1 MARLDSSLQ
10 LPHLGVVP
18 DGAAQGR
25 RAGWRHPPASAGTER
40 RSCPGPL
47 QPGLPRDPPHCQQVG
62 APPGHAEAQAGRGSR
77 LRSHG
82 AGKPALPGASLPHP
96 PPAWRHRACKP
107 GPVSLPGFI
116 TRHQWV
122 HPCRSRLFY
131 ELNLPNKALFPKKTK
146 QPPPFLLS
154 QVASHWDTPPPP
166 AMQHSSI
173 HWFRKGLRLHDN
185 PALLA
190 AATDCCRLHPLF
202 ILDPSSNRAGAN
214 AQRFLLDALRDLD
227 GSLREMGSR
236 LFVVR
241 GCPEEVFPRLFRA
254 WGTTRLTFEVDTE
267 PPTRQRDAAVAELA
281 ARHGVEVIQKVSHTL
296 YDTERVLAL
305 NDGKAPLTYK
315 HLQSLLAS
323 LGPPEKPA
331 PALTQE
337 HLQGCRNPCQ
347 VSHDTDY
354 GVPTLE
360 ELGQDPAEVG
370 PHLYPGGETAALAR
384 LDTHME
390 RTTWVRTF
398 KKPETEPTSLS
409 PSTTVLSPYLKFGC
423 LSVRTFW
430 WRLDQVYQ
438 GREHSQPPV
447 SLHGQLLWREFFY
460 TAGASIPNFDRMVGN
475 PVCLQVDWDDNPQ
488 HLRAWREGQTG
499 YPFIDAIMTQLRSE
513 GWIHHLARHAVACFL
528 TRGDLWVSWE
538 EGLKVFEELLLDA
551 DWSLNAGN
559 WLWLSGSAFFHR
571 YFRIYSP
578 IAFGKKTDR
587 DGAYIRKYLP
597 VLKDF
602 PAKYI
607 YEPWKAPRAVQEQAG
622 CLVGTHYP
630 QPIVEHRAVS
640 EKNLGHMKA
649 ACAQKGN
656 KSPEN
661 HQAPSTALL
670 PPWLP
675 SSPPGTKREP
685 PASPSVAQSQRK
697 KSKTEQH

>member
-1 MARLDSSLQ
+1 
-10 LPHLGVVP
+10 
-18 DGAAQGR
+18 
-25 RAGWRHPPASAGTER
+25 
-40 RSCPGPL
+40 
-47 QPGLPRDPPHCQQVG
+47 
-62 APPGHAEAQAGRGSR
+62 
-77 LRSHG
+77 
-82 AGKPALPGASLPHP
+82 
-96 PPAWRHRACKP
+96 
-107 GPVSLPGFI
+107 
-116 TRHQWV
+116 
-122 HPCRSRLFY
+122 
-131 ELNLPNKALFPKKTK
+131 
-146 QPPPFLLS
+146 
-154 QVASHWDTPPPP
+154 
-166 AMQHSSI
+166 MQHSSI

-190 AATDCCRLHPLF
+190 AATNCHRLHPLF
-202 ILDPSSNRAGAN
+202 ILDPSSSQAGAN

-241 GCPEEVFPRLFRA
+241 GCPEEVFPRLFHA

-267 PPTRQRDAAVAELA
+267 PPAQRRDAAVAELA
-281 ARHGVEVIQKVSHTL
+281 ARHGVEVIREVSHTL

-315 HLQSLLAS
+315 RLQSLLAS

-331 PALTQE
+331 PALTRE
-337 HLQGCRNPCQ
+337 HLRGCRTPCQ
-347 VSHDTDY
+347 VSHDANY

-360 ELGQDPAEVG
+360 ELGQDPTEVG

-384 LDTHME
+384 LDAVME
-390 RTTWVRTF
+390 RTAWVCGF
-398 KKPETEPTSLS
+398 KKPETEPNSLS

-430 WRLDQVYQ
+430 WRLDEVYQ
-438 GREHSQPPV
+438 GREHSRPPV

-460 TAGASIPNFDRMVGN
+460 TAGAGIPNFDRMVGN
-475 PVCLQVDWDDNPQ
+475 PVCLQVDWDNNPQ
-488 HLRAWREGQTG
+488 HLCAWREGRTG
-499 YPFIDAIMTQLRSE
+499 YPFIDAIMTQLRTE

-571 YFRIYSP
+571 YFHVYSP

-602 PAKYI
+602 PAEYI
-607 YEPWKAPRAVQEQAG
+607 YEPWKAPRAVQERAG

-630 QPIVEHRAVS
+630 RPIVEHGAASKR
-640 EKNLGHMKA
+640 NMGRMKA
-649 ACAQKGN
+649 ARTQKG
-656 KSPEN
+656 
-661 HQAPSTALL
+661 
-670 PPWLP
+670 
-675 SSPPGTKREP
+675 TKQEP
-685 PASPSVAQSQRK
+685 PAGPSVAESPRK
-697 KSKTEQH
+697 KPKIEQR

>member
-1 MARLDSSLQ
+1 
-10 LPHLGVVP
+10 
-18 DGAAQGR
+18 
-25 RAGWRHPPASAGTER
+25 
-40 RSCPGPL
+40 
-47 QPGLPRDPPHCQQVG
+47 
-62 APPGHAEAQAGRGSR
+62 
-77 LRSHG
+77 
-82 AGKPALPGASLPHP
+82 
-96 PPAWRHRACKP
+96 
-107 GPVSLPGFI
+107 
-116 TRHQWV
+116 
-122 HPCRSRLFY
+122 
-131 ELNLPNKALFPKKTK
+131 
-146 QPPPFLLS
+146 
-154 QVASHWDTPPPP
+154 
-166 AMQHSSI
+166 AMHSSI

-190 AATDCCRLHPLF
+190 AATDCRCLHPLF
-202 ILDPSSNRAGAN
+202 ILDPSSSRAGTN
-214 AQRFLLDALRDLD
+214 AWRFLLDALRDLD

-241 GCPEEVFPRLFRA
+241 GSPEEVFPRLFHA

-267 PPTRQRDAAVAELA
+267 PPARRHDAVVAELA
-281 ARHGVEVIQKVSHTL
+281 AQHGVEVIWKVSHTL

-315 HLQSLLAS
+315 RLQSLLAS

-337 HLQGCRNPCQ
+337 HLKGECR
-347 VSHDTDY
+347 SWAR
-354 GVPTLE
+354 TLPRRV
-360 ELGQDPAEVG
+360 LTSTPVG
-370 PHLYPGGETAALAR
+370 RRQHLPGSMSSWRGR
-384 LDTHME
+384 SVLDTHHPNF
-390 RTTWVRTF
+390 RAASSPSHPKTVSSPQAWVCSF
-398 KKPETEPTSLS
+398 KKPETAPTSLS

-430 WRLDQVYQ
+430 WRLDQVYK
-438 GREHSQPPV
+438 GRVHSQPPV

-460 TAGASIPNFDRMVGN
+460 TAGASIPNFDRMAGN

-578 IAFGKKTDR
+578 IAFGKKTDQ

-602 PAKYI
+602 PTEYI
-607 YEPWKAPRAVQEQAG
+607 YEPWKAPRAVQERAG
-622 CLVGTHYP
+622 CVVGTHYP
-630 QPIVEHRAVS
+630 RPIVEHSAASKR
-640 EKNLGHMKA
+640 NLGRMK
-649 ACAQKGN
+649 
-656 KSPEN
+656 
-661 HQAPSTALL
+661 
-670 PPWLP
+670 
-675 SSPPGTKREP
+675 
-685 PASPSVAQSQRK
+685 
-697 KSKTEQH
+697 

>member
-1 MARLDSSLQ
+1 
-10 LPHLGVVP
+10 
-18 DGAAQGR
+18 
-25 RAGWRHPPASAGTER
+25 
-40 RSCPGPL
+40 
-47 QPGLPRDPPHCQQVG
+47 
-62 APPGHAEAQAGRGSR
+62 
-77 LRSHG
+77 
-82 AGKPALPGASLPHP
+82 
-96 PPAWRHRACKP
+96 
-107 GPVSLPGFI
+107 
-116 TRHQWV
+116 
-122 HPCRSRLFY
+122 
-131 ELNLPNKALFPKKTK
+131 
-146 QPPPFLLS
+146 
-154 QVASHWDTPPPP
+154 
-166 AMQHSSI
+166 MQHSSI

-190 AATDCCRLHPLF
+190 AATNCHRLHPLF
-202 ILDPSSNRAGAN
+202 ILDPSSSRASTN
-214 AQRFLLDALRDLD
+214 AWRFLLDALRDLD
-227 GSLREMGSR
+227 GSLQEMGSR

-241 GCPEEVFPRLFRA
+241 GCPEEVFPRLFHA
-254 WGTTRLTFEVDTE
+254 WETTRLTFEVDTE
-267 PPTRQRDAAVAELA
+267 PSAHRRDATVAELA
-281 ARHGVEVIQKVSHTL
+281 ARHGVEVIQEVSHTL
-296 YDTERVLAL
+296 YDTKRVLAL

-337 HLQGCRNPCQ
+337 HLQSCHTPCQ
-347 VSHDTDY
+347 ASHDTDY

-384 LDTHME
+384 LNALMK
-390 RTTWVRTF
+390 RTAWVRGF
-398 KKPETEPTSLS
+398 KKPETEPNSLS

-430 WRLDQVYQ
+430 WRLDEVYQ
-438 GREHSQPPV
+438 AQREHSRPPV

-460 TAGASIPNFDRMVGN
+460 TAGTSIPNFDRMVGN

-488 HLRAWREGQTG
+488 HLHAWREGRTG
-499 YPFIDAIMTQLRSE
+499 YPFIDAIMTQLRTE

-571 YFRIYSP
+571 YFHVYSP
-578 IAFGKKTDR
+578 VAFGKKTDR

-607 YEPWKAPRAVQEQAG
+607 YEPWKAPQAVQEQAG

-630 QPIVEHRAVS
+630 RPIVEHRAAR
-640 EKNLGHMKA
+640 ERNLGRMK
-649 ACAQKGN
+649 
-656 KSPEN
+656 
-661 HQAPSTALL
+661 
-670 PPWLP
+670 
-675 SSPPGTKREP
+675 
-685 PASPSVAQSQRK
+685 
-697 KSKTEQH
+697 

>member
-1 MARLDSSLQ
+1 
-10 LPHLGVVP
+10 
-18 DGAAQGR
+18 
-25 RAGWRHPPASAGTER
+25 
-40 RSCPGPL
+40 
-47 QPGLPRDPPHCQQVG
+47 
-62 APPGHAEAQAGRGSR
+62 
-77 LRSHG
+77 
-82 AGKPALPGASLPHP
+82 
-96 PPAWRHRACKP
+96 
-107 GPVSLPGFI
+107 
-116 TRHQWV
+116 
-122 HPCRSRLFY
+122 
-131 ELNLPNKALFPKKTK
+131 
-146 QPPPFLLS
+146 
-154 QVASHWDTPPPP
+154 
-166 AMQHSSI
+166 MQHSSI
-173 HWFRKGLRLHDN
+173 HWFPKGLRLHDN

-202 ILDPSSNRAGAN
+202 ILDPSSSRAGAN
-214 AQRFLLDALRDLD
+214 ARRFLLDALRDLD
-227 GSLREMGSR
+227 GNLREMGSR

-241 GCPEEVFPRLFRA
+241 GCPEEVFPRLFHA

-267 PPTRQRDAAVAELA
+267 PPARRRDAAVAKLA
-281 ARHGVEVIQKVSHTL
+281 AQHGMEVIQEVSHTL

-315 HLQSLLAS
+315 RFQSLLAS

-337 HLQGCRNPCQ
+337 HLWGCRTPCQ

-360 ELGQDPAEVG
+360 ELGHNPAEVG
-370 PHLYPGGETAALAR
+370 PHLYPGGETAALAP
-384 LDTHME
+384 LNTFME
-390 RTTWVRTF
+390 KTAWVCGF

-438 GREHSQPPV
+438 GWEHSQPPV

-460 TAGASIPNFDRMVGN
+460 TASASIPNFNRMVGN

-488 HLRAWREGQTG
+488 HLCAWREGRTG

-528 TRGDLWVSWE
+528 TRRDLWVSWE
-538 EGLKVFEELLLDA
+538 EGLKVRRCPTTPTGLLGTPTPRHHGVLQVFEELLLDA

-559 WLWLSGSAFFHR
+559 WLWLTGSAFFHR
-571 YFRIYSP
+571 YFHVYSP
-578 IAFGKKTDR
+578 VAFGKKTDP

-602 PAKYI
+602 PTEYI

-630 QPIVEHRAVS
+630 RPIVEHREAS
-640 EKNLGHMKA
+640 KRNMGRMKA
-649 ACAQKGN
+649 ARA
-656 KSPEN
+656 
-661 HQAPSTALL
+661 
-670 PPWLP
+670 
-675 SSPPGTKREP
+675 
-685 PASPSVAQSQRK
+685 K
-697 KSKTEQH
+697 K

>member
-1 MARLDSSLQ
+1 
-10 LPHLGVVP
+10 
-18 DGAAQGR
+18 
-25 RAGWRHPPASAGTER
+25 
-40 RSCPGPL
+40 
-47 QPGLPRDPPHCQQVG
+47 
-62 APPGHAEAQAGRGSR
+62 
-77 LRSHG
+77 
-82 AGKPALPGASLPHP
+82 
-96 PPAWRHRACKP
+96 
-107 GPVSLPGFI
+107 
-116 TRHQWV
+116 
-122 HPCRSRLFY
+122 
-131 ELNLPNKALFPKKTK
+131 
-146 QPPPFLLS
+146 
-154 QVASHWDTPPPP
+154 
-166 AMQHSSI
+166 MQHSSI

-202 ILDPSSNRAGAN
+202 ILDPSSSRAGTN
-214 AQRFLLDALRDLD
+214 ARRFLLNALLDLD
-227 GSLREMGSR
+227 GNLREMGSR
-236 LFVVR
+236 LFVVQ
-241 GCPEEVFPRLFRA
+241 GCPEEVFPHLFRA

-267 PPTRQRDAAVAELA
+267 PPAHQRDTAVAKLA
-281 ARHGVEVIQKVSHTL
+281 AQHGVEVIQKVSHTL

-315 HLQSLLAS
+315 RLQTLLAS

-337 HLQGCRNPCQ
+337 HLRGCRTPCQ

-360 ELGQDPAEVG
+360 ELGQDPTEVG

-384 LDTHME
+384 LNMLME
-390 RTTWVRTF
+390 RMAWVCSF

-475 PVCLQVDWDDNPQ
+475 PVCLQVDWDNNPQ
-488 HLRAWREGQTG
+488 YLHAWKEGRTG
-499 YPFIDAIMTQLRSE
+499 YPFIDAIMTQLHSE

-538 EGLKVFEELLLDA
+538 EGLKVRRSPTTPTRLLGTPSPCHRGVLQVFEELLLDA

-571 YFRIYSP
+571 YFHVYSP

-602 PAKYI
+602 PTKYI
-607 YEPWKAPRAVQEQAG
+607 YEPWKAPRAVQERAG

-630 QPIVEHRAVS
+630 LPIVEHRAAS
-640 EKNLGHMKA
+640 ERNLGRMKA
-649 ACAQKGN
+649 ARAQK
-656 KSPEN
+656 
-661 HQAPSTALL
+661 
-670 PPWLP
+670 
-675 SSPPGTKREP
+675 
-685 PASPSVAQSQRK
+685 
-697 KSKTEQH
+697 

>member
-1 MARLDSSLQ
+1 
-10 LPHLGVVP
+10 
-18 DGAAQGR
+18 
-25 RAGWRHPPASAGTER
+25 
-40 RSCPGPL
+40 
-47 QPGLPRDPPHCQQVG
+47 
-62 APPGHAEAQAGRGSR
+62 
-77 LRSHG
+77 
-82 AGKPALPGASLPHP
+82 
-96 PPAWRHRACKP
+96 
-107 GPVSLPGFI
+107 
-116 TRHQWV
+116 
-122 HPCRSRLFY
+122 
-131 ELNLPNKALFPKKTK
+131 
-146 QPPPFLLS
+146 
-154 QVASHWDTPPPP
+154 
-166 AMQHSSI
+166 MQHSSI

-190 AATDCCRLHPLF
+190 AAANCCRLHPLF
-202 ILDPSSNRAGAN
+202 IFDPSRDRAGAN
-214 AQRFLLDALRDLD
+214 ARRFLLDALRDLD
-227 GSLREMGSR
+227 RSLREMGSR

-241 GCPEEVFPRLFRA
+241 GCPEEVFPRLFHA

-267 PPTRQRDAAVAELA
+267 PPARRRDAAVAELA
-281 ARHGVEVIQKVSHTL
+281 ARHGVEVIQEVSHTL

-315 HLQSLLAS
+315 RLQSLLAS
-323 LGPPEKPA
+323 LGPPEKPV
-331 PALTQE
+331 PALTEE
-337 HLQGCRNPCQ
+337 HLQGEHGVDLGRARARSW
-347 VSHDTDY
+347 VSVSLT
-354 GVPTLE
+354 V
-360 ELGQDPAEVG
+360 DPGAERWPSH
-370 PHLYPGGETAALAR
+370 PHCPRHPR
-384 LDTHME
+384 LPHPA
-390 RTTWVRTF
+390 WVCGF

-430 WRLDQVYQ
+430 WRLDEVYQ
-438 GREHSQPPV
+438 GREHSRPPV

-499 YPFIDAIMTQLRSE
+499 YPFIDAIMTQLRTK

-571 YFRIYSP
+571 YFRVYSP

-602 PAKYI
+602 PTEYI
-607 YEPWKAPRAVQEQAG
+607 YEPWKAPRAVQEQVG

-630 QPIVEHRAVS
+630 QPIVEHRAAS
-640 EKNLGHMKA
+640 ERNLGRMKA
-649 ACAQKGN
+649 A
-656 KSPEN
+656 
-661 HQAPSTALL
+661 
-670 PPWLP
+670 
-675 SSPPGTKREP
+675 R
-685 PASPSVAQSQRK
+685 
-697 KSKTEQH
+697 

>member
-1 MARLDSSLQ
+1 M
-10 LPHLGVVP
+10 P
-18 DGAAQGR
+18 
-25 RAGWRHPPASAGTER
+25 
-40 RSCPGPL
+40 
-47 QPGLPRDPPHCQQVG
+47 
-62 APPGHAEAQAGRGSR
+62 
-77 LRSHG
+77 
-82 AGKPALPGASLPHP
+82 
-96 PPAWRHRACKP
+96 
-107 GPVSLPGFI
+107 
-116 TRHQWV
+116 
-122 HPCRSRLFY
+122 
-131 ELNLPNKALFPKKTK
+131 
-146 QPPPFLLS
+146 
-154 QVASHWDTPPPP
+154 
-166 AMQHSSI
+166 HSSI

-190 AATDCCRLHPLF
+190 AAAADCRCLHPLF
-202 ILDPSSNRAGAN
+202 ILDPSSDRAGAN
-214 AQRFLLDALRDLD
+214 GRRFLLDALRDLD
-227 GSLREMGSR
+227 GSLRDVGSR

-267 PPTRQRDAAVAELA
+267 PLARRRDDAVAELA
-281 ARHGVEVIQKVSHTL
+281 AQHGVEVIREVSHTL

-331 PALTQE
+331 PALTRE
-337 HLQGCRNPCQ
+337 HLQDGCARPARRGHREDGQCPAPITLILGLLGLSPQ
-347 VSHDTDY
+347 PKTRPQC
-354 GVPTLE
+354 VP
-360 ELGQDPAEVG
+360 
-370 PHLYPGGETAALAR
+370 
-384 LDTHME
+384 HMQA
-390 RTTWVRTF
+390 WVCGF
-398 KKPETEPTSLS
+398 KKPETEPNSLS

-430 WRLDQVYQ
+430 WRLDEVYQ
-438 GREHSQPPV
+438 GREHSRPPV

-460 TAGASIPNFDRMVGN
+460 TAGAGIPNFDRMVGN

-499 YPFIDAIMTQLRSE
+499 YPFIDAIMTQLRTE

-571 YFRIYSP
+571 YFRVYSP

-597 VLKDF
+597 ILKDF
-602 PAKYI
+602 PTAYI
-607 YEPWKAPRAVQEQAG
+607 YEPWKAPRAVQERAG

-630 QPIVEHRAVS
+630 RPIVEHGAASKR
-640 EKNLGHMKA
+640 NLGRMKA
-649 ACAQKGN
+649 A
-656 KSPEN
+656 
-661 HQAPSTALL
+661 
-670 PPWLP
+670 
-675 SSPPGTKREP
+675 R
-685 PASPSVAQSQRK
+685 
-697 KSKTEQH
+697 